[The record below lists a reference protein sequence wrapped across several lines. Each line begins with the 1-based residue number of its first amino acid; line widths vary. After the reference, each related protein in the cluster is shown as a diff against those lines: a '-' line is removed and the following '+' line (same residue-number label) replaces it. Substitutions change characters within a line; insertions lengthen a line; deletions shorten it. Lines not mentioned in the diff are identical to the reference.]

1 MSKTQVVY
9 KKKIIENIEELPE
22 SNLKE
27 VLDFIKFLKSKRK
40 NREDSILKVA
50 GCLSG
55 NSISAKEIEEE
66 LYGEFKKECLK

>member
-40 NREDSILKVA
+40 SREDPILKVA

-55 NSISAKEIEEE
+55 
-66 LYGEFKKECLK
+66 

>member
-1 MSKTQVVY
+1 M
-9 KKKIIENIEELPE
+9 IENIEELPE
-22 SNLKE
+22 FNLQE

-55 NSISAKEIEEE
+55 NSIAVK
-66 LYGEFKKECLK
+66 